1 MRRRLVVALCRCR
14 QCGFAYSWGSHF
26 TSNIAA
32 GLMLEQF
39 TRYLR
44 GLPEDAD
51 RCVNLLAG
59 ELQVGAVP
67 ALFAKWSPPFG
78 PFPP

>member
-14 QCGFAYSWGSHF
+14 QCGFAYSCGSHF

-39 TRYLR
+39 TRHLR
-44 GLPEDAD
+44 SLPVDAD
-51 RCVNLLAG
+51 ICVNLRAG
-59 ELQVGAVP
+59 KFQVGAVP
-67 ALFAKWSPPFG
+67 A
-78 PFPP
+78 